1 MEALRESMIANIAY
15 HSNDPNVGL
24 RLSADTS
31 YYKMFLADTGLFVTL
46 AFWDKDFTENII
58 YKKLLSDKLDANMGY
73 VYENVIAQMLK
84 VSGKSLYY
92 HTMPTEDGKKYYE
105 VDFVLSDGFKVSP
118 VEVKSSGY
126 RTHTSLDAFVK
137 KFSDRIQNKYVVYT
151 KDLHRENGIDYIPV
165 YMTMFL

>member
-1 MEALRESMIANIAY
+1 
-15 HSNDPNVGL
+15 
-24 RLSADTS
+24 
-31 YYKMFLADTGLFVTL
+31 
-46 AFWDKDFTENII
+46 
-58 YKKLLSDKLDANMGY
+58 
-73 VYENVIAQMLK
+73 
-84 VSGKSLYY
+84 
-92 HTMPTEDGKKYYE
+92 MPTEDGKKYYE